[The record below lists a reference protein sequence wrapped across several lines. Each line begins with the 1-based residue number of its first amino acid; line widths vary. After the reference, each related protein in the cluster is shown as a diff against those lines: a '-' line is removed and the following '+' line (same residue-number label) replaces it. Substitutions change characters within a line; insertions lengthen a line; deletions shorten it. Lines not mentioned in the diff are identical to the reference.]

1 MKKRYRDKNGILTC
15 TIKELNRL
23 TEQEGREY
31 YTKGNFYLNKGD
43 GRIYTYIE
51 DDEVL
56 INFQSYDG
64 YNLFIPF
71 ESCGTFLPDI
81 ASDGL
86 ALIKLEDT

>member
-1 MKKRYRDKNGILTC
+1 MKRYRDKNGILTC
-15 TIKELNRL
+15 TIKEIDRL

-31 YTKGNFYLNKGD
+31 FTKGNSYLNKED
-43 GRIYTYIE
+43 GRIYIYIE

-56 INFQSYDG
+56 IHLQSYDG

-81 ASDGL
+81 ASDDL
-86 ALIKLEDT
+86 ALIKLKVD